1 MKTRAAAR
9 FRTLHPDSHTQFRDL
24 VTFAKTHGDS
34 MDTTKNGTEIDKEL
48 SNMMRNKILTK
59 FRDEDSFNEIEKR
72 NKKMLN
78 KNISWNKNLIEVQIV
93 IPWHNGDMVIE

>member
-1 MKTRAAAR
+1 
-9 FRTLHPDSHTQFRDL
+9 
-24 VTFAKTHGDS
+24 

-48 SNMMRNKILTK
+48 SNMMRNKVLTK

>member
-1 MKTRAAAR
+1 M
-9 FRTLHPDSHTQFRDL
+9 
-24 VTFAKTHGDS
+24 
-34 MDTTKNGTEIDKEL
+34 NGTEIDKEL